1 MKHVWNNH
9 ESVRGLVNGL
19 GLERQR
25 LWRCHFQGFFFAF
38 LPFVISIGDGASL
51 SLHDL
56 LLWIKELFIS
66 RLQTDVMRDSIIK
79 GKY

>member
-9 ESVRGLVNGL
+9 ESVRLNDGTGKAKALKVSYS
-19 GLERQR
+19 
-25 LWRCHFQGFFFAF
+25 GFFFFKRVFAF
-38 LPFVISIGDGASL
+38 RNIGDGTSL